1 MRKIAPLIV
10 IVALM
15 FTMLGCAGGSGSSG
29 SSIKNGTPEDA
40 ARTFIKALAEGNEE
54 VLDELNKAD
63 KVVYPTHSIVS
74 EYCPAFADFNVSD
87 YDFKAND
94 EKDRVFLYKKGTD
107 ERLFNIKVCKIG
119 DKYYFRGF

>member
-1 MRKIAPLIV
+1 MRKTIPLIV
-10 IVALM
+10 IIVLM
-15 FTMLGCAGGSGSSG
+15 FTMIVGCASSSG

-63 KVVYPTHSIVS
+63 KVVYPTHSIVT

-87 YDFKAND
+87 YDFQAND